1 MYWMEKSINYRFAKT
16 EDSAAIAV
24 LMVQAMGS
32 LTDKFVVKDALG
44 RAKVFEHFIELKNN
58 LYSYENT
65 LVAVDEQQVVGSIT
79 GYDGGEYLKLRQPF
93 IDFLFQEYGIR
104 GGSEAETAEG
114 EFYLDT
120 VSVLPEKQGM
130 GIGSQLI
137 QLLIRHAIRL
147 GHKKMGLIVERKNTQ
162 AKKLYQKLGFH
173 TADIKQ
179 FMGIEY
185 EHMIF
190 YAEQQA
196 L

>member
-1 MYWMEKSINYRFAKT
+1 MYRMEKSINYRFAKK
-16 EDSAAIAV
+16 EDSAAIAT

-32 LTDKFVVKDALG
+32 LTDHFVVKNAMD
-44 RAKVFEHFIELKNN
+44 RVKVFEHFIEQENN
-58 LYSYENT
+58 LYSYQNT
-65 LVAVDEQQVVGSIT
+65 LVAVDEQGVVGSIT
-79 GYDGGEYLKLRQPF
+79 GYDGGQYLQLRQPF
-93 IDFLFQEYGIR
+93 LDFLFQEYGIR
-104 GGSEAETAEG
+104 GGGETETSKG

-130 GIGSQLI
+130 GIGTQLI
-137 QLLIRHAIRL
+137 QLLTTHAIKM

-162 AKKLYQKLGFH
+162 AKKLYLKLGFQ

-185 EHMIF
+185 DHMIF